1 MLAVAEPDLL
11 FLGQGELFRAEAGAL
26 VRTVTHGL
34 VTAKAAGAPPM
45 VTGFKF
51 QGAGLFVVNFGNGIH
66 GVNDVRPTEG
76 VRSKQS
82 VDG

>member
-11 FLGQGELFRAEAGAL
+11 LLGQGELFGADAGAL
-26 VRTVTHGL
+26 VRAVTHGL

-51 QGAGLFVVNFGNGIH
+51 QRARLFFVNFGKGIH
-66 GVNDVRPTEG
+66 
-76 VRSKQS
+76 S
-82 VDG
+82 